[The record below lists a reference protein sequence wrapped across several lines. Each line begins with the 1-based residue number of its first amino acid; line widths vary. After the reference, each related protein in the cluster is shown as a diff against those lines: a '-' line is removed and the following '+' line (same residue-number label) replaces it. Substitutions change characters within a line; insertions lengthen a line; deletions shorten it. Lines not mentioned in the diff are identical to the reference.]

1 MVKRLARL
9 SLMFLAATSPP
20 GSAAVAIP
28 ALAGSAMM
36 ASRVQD
42 NDKQSEA
49 EVAAVPAPSTI
60 YPVRDRPLAPRQV
73 AFACFVHYAEDVAR
87 GATGGADVASAMP
100 SSPVALDGRRRRC
113 AVGEQLVAVIDLD
126 PTGGLFAPPANPA
139 AQPGLALGLA
149 LLRDARVEIA
159 WLINLPISQ
168 FSVPHT
174 SLEQSG
180 LDPREQ
186 DTISLR
192 LDQSDAKAQ
201 RRDNLADITYIIAIA
216 RDGRYDLA
224 ERFKYLRNPEAGA
237 GIETLIGDVWFLFP
251 PILGTQRHIY
261 P

>member
-1 MVKRLARL
+1 M
-9 SLMFLAATSPP
+9 M
-20 GSAAVAIP
+20 GSQ
-28 ALAGSAMM
+28 
-36 ASRVQD
+36 VQD

-100 SSPVALDGRRRRC
+100 SDPVALDGRRRRC

-192 LDQSDAKAQ
+192 LDQIDAKAQ

-216 RDGRYDLA
+216 RDGRHDLA

-237 GIETLIGDVWFLFP
+237 GVEPLIGDGWFLIP
-251 PILGTQRHIY
+251 PLLGTQRHIY

>member
-1 MVKRLARL
+1 M
-9 SLMFLAATSPP
+9 M
-20 GSAAVAIP
+20 GSQ
-28 ALAGSAMM
+28 
-36 ASRVQD
+36 VQD

-60 YPVRDRPLAPRQV
+60 YPVRDRPLASRQV

-100 SSPVALDGRRRRC
+100 SDPVALDGRRRRC

-192 LDQSDAKAQ
+192 LDQIDAKAQ

-216 RDGRYDLA
+216 RDGRHDLA

-237 GIETLIGDVWFLFP
+237 GVEPLIGDGWFLIP
-251 PILGTQRHIY
+251 PLLGTQRHIY